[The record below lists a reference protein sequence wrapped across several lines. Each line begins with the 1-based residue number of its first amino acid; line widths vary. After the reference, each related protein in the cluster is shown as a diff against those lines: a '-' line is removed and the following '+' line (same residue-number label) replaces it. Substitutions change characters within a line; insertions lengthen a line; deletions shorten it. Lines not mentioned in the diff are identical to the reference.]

1 MRQMSQY
8 RDWEIA
14 VTPLE
19 EAPVLWHALI
29 EVWPP
34 GTSWRTRAPRVVS
47 FIQSA
52 VSREEILK
60 VAKLHAEEWIDSQ
73 R

>member
-1 MRQMSQY
+1 MRHLSQY

-14 VTPLE
+14 VTPKE
-19 EAPVLWHALI
+19 EAPMLWHALI

-34 GTSWRTRAPRVVS
+34 GTSWRTRGPRVVS
-47 FIQSA
+47 FTRSA
-52 VSREEILK
+52 VSRDENLK
-60 VAKLHAEEWIDSQ
+60 VAKLHAEEWIDRQ

>member
-1 MRQMSQY
+1 M
-8 RDWEIA
+8 
-14 VTPLE
+14 
-19 EAPVLWHALI
+19 LWHALI

-34 GTSWRTRAPRVVS
+34 GTSWRTRGPRVVS
-47 FIQSA
+47 FTRSA
-52 VSREEILK
+52 VSRDENLK